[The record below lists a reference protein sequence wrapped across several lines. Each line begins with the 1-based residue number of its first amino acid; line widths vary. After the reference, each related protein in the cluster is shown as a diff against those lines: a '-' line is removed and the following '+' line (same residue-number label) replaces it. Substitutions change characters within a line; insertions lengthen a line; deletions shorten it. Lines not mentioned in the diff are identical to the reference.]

1 MLTNPVEVRACV
13 PADLPA
19 VECLQRAWEA
29 EGVTRGFV
37 AAGAADLRGRLGPYF
52 LVAEF
57 DDGIAGFVC
66 GSEGRSEGNAVIAPG
81 ERYVEAD
88 ELYVTPEWRG
98 RGIGGRLLD
107 TLVAQAGNRGIERFL
122 VYSSSRDTDAI
133 LRFYRRHGFE
143 AWYVQ
148 MFK

>member
-1 MLTNPVEVRACV
+1 MLTNPVEVRTCTL
-13 PADLPA
+13 ADLPA
-19 VECLQRAWEA
+19 VERLQRAWEA

-37 AAGAADLRGRLGPYF
+37 AAGAAELHGRVGPYF

-57 DDGIAGFVC
+57 DGGIVGFAC
-66 GSEGRSEGNAVIAPG
+66 GSAGQSEGNAVMAPG
-81 ERYVEAD
+81 ERYVEVD
-88 ELYVTPEWRG
+88 ELYVAPEWRG

-107 TLVAQAGNRGIERFL
+107 ALVAQAGNRGIERFL

-133 LRFYRRHGFE
+133 LRFYRNHGFQ